1 MGLPADAREMDSGST
16 VELSLGPYSV
26 QVVRDDA
33 TDLRLA
39 EAGLAGESNISKG
52 LSYVRTDLDYSRERE
67 VILHELLHHV
77 VGFTHLA
84 AKWSDDEQEEVI
96 RALAPWLAMAVTL
109 APHD

>member
-1 MGLPADAREMDSGST
+1 
-16 VELSLGPYSV
+16 VELNLGPYLL
-26 QVVRDDA
+26 QVVRDEA

-39 EAGLAGESNISKG
+39 EAGLSGESNINKG
-52 LSYVRTDLDYSRERE
+52 IIYVRSDLDYARERE

-84 AKWSDDEQEEVI
+84 ARWSEDEQEEVI

-109 APHD
+109 SSQT